1 MLLLTA
7 VIKKLLFNTK
17 KIMTNVIVAGASG
30 RMGQR
35 ICSMVHQHPD
45 LTLTGAFEQAHSPA
59 VGKDAGEVAGFGT
72 ADVKIAGSLEAVIDQ
87 GDVII
92 DFTFHKATMEFVKVA
107 AKHGRAMVIGTTG
120 LTADNLAVLK
130 ETAEANF
137 PCVQAPNMAVGV
149 NVLFKLVEKAAAVLG
164 NAYDVE
170 IVEAHHRMK
179 KDAPSGTALKIG
191 EMAAKGLGRD
201 LAKVGV
207 FERNGMIGER
217 TDQEIGI
224 QTIRAGD
231 IVGEHTAYFAGAGE
245 RIEIT
250 HRAHSRDNFASGAAK
265 AAAWVAGRSNGL
277 YSMFD
282 VLDLATF

>member
-1 MLLLTA
+1 M
-7 VIKKLLFNTK
+7 TK
-17 KIMTNVIVAGASG
+17 VIVAGAAG

-35 ICSMVHQHPD
+35 ISYMVQQNPN
-45 LTLTGAFEQAHSPA
+45 LTLVAAFEQEGSPA
-59 VGKDAGEVAGFGT
+59 VGKDVGELAGFGT
-72 ADVKIAGSLEAVIDQ
+72 TGVKIAAGLEAVVDQ

-107 AKHGRAMVIGTTG
+107 AAHGRAMVIGTTG
-120 LTADNLAVLK
+120 LTAEELAELK
-130 ETAEANF
+130 TAADANF

-164 NAYDVE
+164 DAYDVE

-179 KDAPSGTALKIG
+179 KDAPSGTALKLG
-191 EMAAKGLGRD
+191 EMAANGLGRD
-201 LAKVGV
+201 LAEVGV
-207 FERNGMIGER
+207 YERNGMIGER

-231 IVGEHTAYFAGAGE
+231 IVGEHTVYFAGAGE

-250 HRAHSRDNFASGAAK
+250 HRAHSRDNFARGAAL
-265 AAAWVAGRSNGL
+265 AAAWVNGRDNGL
-277 YSMFD
+277 YTMFD
-282 VLDLATF
+282 VLNLKEF